1 MAMAVIP
8 KRRFRIL
15 GTCPVC
21 SMVLRADQ
29 LGATGRSV
37 AEVELRLHSVRGL
50 GRGRGFEHSFQVL
63 NPVTDP
69 AEARLALA
77 FLGPLRERVEATSW
91 RLRDFIRAV
100 EDCVFRD
107 RVGRSMTFA
116 PCVAVSPSLV
126 VSPSVVCEPVWQ
138 GGFNVE

>member
-1 MAMAVIP
+1 MAMAMAVGS

-50 GRGRGFEHSFQVL
+50 GRGRGFEHSFQAL
-63 NPVTDP
+63 NPVVDP
-69 AEARLALA
+69 AEARLALG
-77 FLGPLRERVEATSW
+77 FLGPLRERVEAASW

-107 RVGRSMTFA
+107 RISRSTSF
-116 PCVAVSPSLV
+116 SPSFV
-126 VSPSVVCEPVWQ
+126 VSPTVVCAPVWR